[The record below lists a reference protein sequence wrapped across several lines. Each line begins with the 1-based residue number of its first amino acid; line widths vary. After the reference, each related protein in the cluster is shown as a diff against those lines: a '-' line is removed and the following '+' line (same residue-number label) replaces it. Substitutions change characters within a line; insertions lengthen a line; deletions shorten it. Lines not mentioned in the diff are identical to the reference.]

1 MLSEFMT
8 DLIKNELEKIINAMG
23 FSASV
28 ETDEAYLDSIPRFN
42 IMTED
47 APFLIGGGGQTPFFL
62 EHIAKKIT
70 QKKGPECANF
80 VLDVND
86 YRLRRLEE
94 LREEVR
100 KIAKRVRLYRKEIRL
115 KPMSSFER
123 RIIHMTLAEHPD
135 IVTESV
141 GQDPERK
148 VVIKPFP

>member
-1 MLSEFMT
+1 MT
-8 DLIKNELEKIINAMG
+8 DAIKNELEKIISTMG
-23 FSASV
+23 FSANIQ
-28 ETDEAYLDSIPRFN
+28 TDESYLDSTPRFN
-42 IMTED
+42 IVTED
-47 APFLIGGGGQTPFFL
+47 APFLIGGGGQTLFSL
-62 EHIAKKIT
+62 EHLIKKIA
-70 QKKGPECANF
+70 QKKIPECANF
-80 VLDVND
+80 VIDIND

-135 IVTESV
+135 ITTESV
-141 GQDPERK
+141 GMDPERK

>member
-1 MLSEFMT
+1 MT
-8 DLIKNELEKIINAMG
+8 ELIKNELEKIIGAMG
-23 FSASV
+23 FPVSV
-28 ETDEAYLDSIPRFN
+28 EMDANYLDSIPRFN
-42 IMTED
+42 IVTQD
-47 APFLIGGGGQTPFFL
+47 ASFLIGGGGQTIFFL
-62 EHIAKKIT
+62 EHIAKKIA
-70 QKKGPECANF
+70 QKKVPECGNF
-80 VLDVND
+80 VIDIND

-123 RIIHMTLAEHPD
+123 KVIHMTLAEHPD

-141 GQDPERK
+141 GEDPERK